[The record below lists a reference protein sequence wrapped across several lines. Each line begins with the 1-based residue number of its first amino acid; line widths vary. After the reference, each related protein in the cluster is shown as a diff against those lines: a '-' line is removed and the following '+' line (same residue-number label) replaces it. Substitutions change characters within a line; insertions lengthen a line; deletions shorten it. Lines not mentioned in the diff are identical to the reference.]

1 MEAERRALWMS
12 VVGALFFAG
21 LGFGF
26 SILTDS
32 EAILLD
38 GFFSLIG
45 FFMGLLSLRVA
56 RLVQGPDDRHFHFG
70 YAAFEPMLN
79 MAKGLIILGVCA
91 FAFASAL
98 GTALDGGSD
107 IQAGWGV
114 LYAGIATLGCF
125 ALAGVQLRVAKTT
138 GSQLVA
144 VDAKSWLIDG
154 LMSFVVAIAFG
165 VAFWLSSTGLAHL
178 VPYVDPGLVMLLT
191 LLMIPIPIRIMARG
205 AGELLKTAPE
215 ASVQTEIRS
224 RVGEVLDEAGLD
236 RRVMR
241 MARVGREFW
250 LLIHVLV
257 AADHEIGDVASADR
271 IRERIHSIAA
281 AVEPG
286 MVVDVMFTGREDW
299 T

>member
-12 VVGALFFAG
+12 VVGALIFAG

-45 FFMGLLSLRVA
+45 FFMGLLSR
-56 RLVQGPDDRHFHFG
+56 R
-70 YAAFEPMLN
+70 
-79 MAKGLIILGVCA
+79 
-91 FAFASAL
+91 
-98 GTALDGGSD
+98 
-107 IQAGWGV
+107 V

-154 LMSFVVAIAFG
+154 LMSLVVAIAFG

-191 LLMIPIPIRIMARG
+191 LLMIY
-205 AGELLKTAPE
+205 
-215 ASVQTEIRS
+215 
-224 RVGEVLDEAGLD
+224 
-236 RRVMR
+236 MR
-241 MARVGREFW
+241 LE
-250 LLIHVLV
+250 
-257 AADHEIGDVASADR
+257 STPDR
-271 IRERIHSIAA
+271 IRL
-281 AVEPG
+281 
-286 MVVDVMFTGREDW
+286 
-299 T
+299 

>member
-154 LMSFVVAIAFG
+154 LMSLVVAIAFG

-178 VPYVDPGLVMLLT
+178 VPYVDPGLVMLLA
-191 LLMIPIPIRIMARG
+191 LLMIPIPIRIVARG

-236 RRVMR
+236 RRVIR

-257 AADHEIGDVASADR
+257 AEGAEPGDVVSLDR
-271 IRERIHSIAA
+271 LRERIHEAA
-281 AVEPG
+281 AQVEPG
-286 MVVDVMFTGREDW
+286 MVVDVMFTGREEW

>member
-1 MEAERRALWMS
+1 MRSERRALWMS
-12 VVGALFFAG
+12 VIGALFFSA

-26 SILTDS
+26 SAVTDS

-56 RLVQGPDDRHFHFG
+56 RLVQGPDDESFQFG

-79 MAKGLIILGVCA
+79 MVKGLIILGVCA

-98 GTALDGGSD
+98 GTVLDGGSA

-114 LYAGIATLGCF
+114 LYAGIATVGCF
-125 ALAGVQLRVAKTT
+125 VLAGIQIRVAKTT

-144 VDAKSWLIDG
+144 VDAKSWTVDG
-154 LMSFVVAIAFG
+154 LMSLVVALAFG
-165 VAFWLSSTGLAHL
+165 VAFWLSTTSMAHL

-191 LLMIPIPIRIMARG
+191 VLMVPIPIRIVARG
-205 AGELLKTAPE
+205 AAELLKSAPE

-224 RVGEVLDEAGLD
+224 RVGEVLDSAGLHH
-236 RRVMR
+236 RVMR

-257 AADHEIGDVASADR
+257 AADQEIGDVASADR
-271 IRERIHSIAA
+271 IRERIHSVAA

-286 MVVDVMFTGREDW
+286 MVVDVMFTGREEW